1 MSEQPQG
8 DIPTEKYR
16 DAAIQPSFHRI
27 ARSNRAGM
35 SEIARGS
42 EQPWQI
48 KDGKN
53 GGVVI
58 CIGSK
63 QIWFSGSS
71 LESLER
77 VMKAHDRQILDEN
90 TMTESLI
97 TAEQEKVK
105 TLVDA
110 LEAIANSDDCTV
122 GVLQIAND
130 VLAKVKEAKCV

>member
-1 MSEQPQG
+1 
-8 DIPTEKYR
+8 
-16 DAAIQPSFHRI
+16 
-27 ARSNRAGM
+27 
-35 SEIARGS
+35 
-42 EQPWQI
+42 
-48 KDGKN
+48 
-53 GGVVI
+53 
-58 CIGSK
+58 
-63 QIWFSGSS
+63 
-71 LESLER
+71 
-77 VMKAHDRQILDEN
+77 MKAHDRQILDEN

>member
-42 EQPWQI
+42 KQPWQI

-77 VMKAHDRQILDEN
+77 VMKAHDAALAG
-90 TMTESLI
+90 
-97 TAEQEKVK
+97 AEREKVK
-105 TLVDA
+105 TLVEA
-110 LEAIANSDDCTV
+110 LEKCRKAFVLLGDPQHANLIDN
-122 GVLQIAND
+122 A
-130 VLAKVKEAKCV
+130 LAKVEEAK